1 MRYQMKQKLISFGDD
16 FKVTDDS
23 GRKVATVD
31 GKVLALRNKL
41 ELLDPDGKQ
50 LAMIKEHFIAPLRP
64 VYDIERDGKTLATVK
79 KDLFTVFR
87 ASFTVD
93 VPGPADLEAQ
103 GSFMEHEYTFK
114 RGNKTVAKV
123 SKAWFSITDSYGVDV
138 EDSEDWVLILASTIV
153 IDMCCHEK
161 PNK

>member
-1 MRYQMKQKLISFGDD
+1 VRYQMKQKLISFGDD
-16 FKVTDDS
+16 FTITDDS
-23 GRKVATVD
+23 GRKVASVD

-41 ELLDPDGKQ
+41 ELLDPSGQQ

-93 VPGPADLEAQ
+93 VPGPDDLEAQ
-103 GSFMEHEYTFK
+103 GSFLDFDYTFK
-114 RGNKTVAKV
+114 RGRKTVATV
-123 SKAWFSITDSYGVDV
+123 SKKFFSFTDSYGVDV
-138 EDSEDWVLILASTIV
+138 EDGEDWVLILASTIV
-153 IDMCCHEK
+153 IDMCCHDK
-161 PNK
+161 PSA

>member
-1 MRYQMKQKLISFGDD
+1 MRYQMKQKLFSFGDD
-16 FKVTDDS
+16 FAITDGS

-41 ELLDPDGKQ
+41 ELLDPAGKQ
-50 LAMIKEHFIAPLRP
+50 LAMIKEHFITPLRP
-64 VYDIERDGKTLATVK
+64 VYDIERDGKVVAEVK
-79 KDLFTVFR
+79 KDLFTLFR

-93 VPGPADLEAQ
+93 VPGPDDLEAQ
-103 GSFMEHEYTFK
+103 GSFLEHEYTLK

-123 SKAWFSITDSYGVDV
+123 SKAWFSITDSYGVDI
-138 EDSEDWVLILASTIV
+138 EDGEDWVLILASTIV

-161 PNK
+161 PNT